1 MILTLIDECEKPWE
15 EYLKHPVYGMG
26 PGRVMNRFRFFRERL
41 ERNSQS
47 MGIDRSFQES
57 NPKGGKRRSQ
67 KPMIHYDKL
76 VRDGIPSIIEKA
88 GKVPVTDTISPAE
101 MRAALDRKLHEE
113 VQEYLES
120 HSVEEMADVLEV
132 LHGIA
137 FHRGIKWEQVESERI
152 RKKEERGGFEKG
164 IRLIEVKEG

>member
-1 MILTLIDECEKPWE
+1 
-15 EYLKHPVYGMG
+15 MG
-26 PGRVMNRFRFFRERL
+26 
-41 ERNSQS
+41 
-47 MGIDRSFQES
+47 
-57 NPKGGKRRSQ
+57 SQ

-76 VRDGIPSIIEKA
+76 VRDGIPLIIEKA
-88 GKVPVTDTISPAE
+88 GKIPVTDVVSPVE
-101 MRAALDRKLHEE
+101 MQAALDRKLQEE
-113 VQEYLES
+113 VQEYLGS

-137 FHRGIKWEQVESERI
+137 FHRGIDWEQVESERI